1 MTNQQISPLPPHF
14 NAGSYKIT
22 AVLENGPDYY
32 LYQAVSP
39 EGQTVLMREFC
50 PAGLATRDMVSG
62 NLTVSPE
69 NQAQFDQAREAFEA
83 RCSVNAQGK
92 LRGFGTVFFVYPAVP
107 AQEQPP
113 VAAVAHAQ
121 ALSLIHI

>member
-69 NQAQFDQAREAFEA
+69 NQAQFDQAPWTPRENCGGSAPSSSFI
-83 RCSVNAQGK
+83 RRFR
-92 LRGFGTVFFVYPAVP
+92 LRN
-107 AQEQPP
+107 
-113 VAAVAHAQ
+113 
-121 ALSLIHI
+121 SLPWRR